1 MDGTGRLLLAA
12 STCSQT
18 TAAIIA
24 VFAHT
29 DSNSSLPRNHYAARA
44 RNFGWTLSQLREELE
59 RVMGIE
65 PT

>member
-12 STCSQT
+12 LTCSQE
-18 TAAIIA
+18 TASMLAICE
-24 VFAHT
+24 HT
-29 DSNSSLPRNHYAARA
+29 DSISGLPRNHYAARA
-44 RNFGWTLSQLREELE
+44 RNFGWTLSHLRWEME